1 VRTLRARPGEA
12 PRTEVVPLSWTG
24 PDTLTAEIPLEGEE
38 TALSTV
44 SVPGQ
49 KAQAMPPVCLPY
61 SPEYAPGP
69 VGAGDGDHGR
79 EALERLA
86 RATGGVERVELSGAW
101 KDLPRRPRAFPL
113 AAWLLTAAVVCLLL
127 EVLERRTGL
136 VSHAARLVRE
146 KARRAV
152 RWRRV
157 RRPTTAAIV
166 APTPAGPVVPTA
178 SLAATPAAP
187 VAAEP
192 TSTAARPT
200 EGGGVLDAM
209 RQARER
215 TRERRDG

>member
-38 TALSTV
+38 TALSAV

-49 KAQAMPPVCLPY
+49 KAQAMPPVCLQY

-86 RATGGVERVELSGAW
+86 RATGGAERVELSGVW

-146 KARRAV
+146 KARRLA

-157 RRPTTAAIV
+157 RRPTAAVV
-166 APTPAGPVVPTA
+166 APTPVGPAVPVTSPVPTPA
-178 SLAATPAAP
+178 APAAATPAPAP
-187 VAAEP
+187 V
-192 TSTAARPT
+192 RP
-200 EGGGVLDAM
+200 ESGGGVLDAM

-215 TRERRDG
+215 TRERREG